1 MQYKIWNKKDEINNA
16 DADYIINSLNIKKDD
31 EVFLIFD
38 NSSIVLNVEIVRI
51 IKMSYELDDNL
62 TADEVAQEYI
72 RIMEQQ
78 KETEIP
84 STDDPMVRISAL
96 ENSINE
102 IMAIFDQE
110 VNK

>member
-16 DADYIINSLNIKKDD
+16 DADHIINSLNIKKDD

-38 NSSIVLNVEIVRI
+38 DPSVVLNVEIVRI
-51 IKMSYELDDNL
+51 IKMVYALDDNL

-78 KETEIP
+78 KETVIP
-84 STDDPMVRISAL
+84 PTENPMDRILAL
-96 ENSINE
+96 ENRINE
-102 IMAIFDQE
+102 LMIIFNQE

>member
-38 NSSIVLNVEIVRI
+38 DSNIVLNVEIVRI
-51 IKMSYELDDNL
+51 IKIVYALDDNL
-62 TADEVAQEYI
+62 TVDEVAQEYI

-78 KETEIP
+78 NETAIP
-84 STDDPMVRISAL
+84 STDNLTVRMSAL
-96 ENSINE
+96 ENSLNE
-102 IMAIFDQE
+102 LMTVFDQE

>member
-38 NSSIVLNVEIVRI
+38 DSSIVLNVEIVRI
-51 IKMSYELDDNL
+51 IKMVYELDDNL
-62 TADEVAQEYI
+62 TVDEVAQEYI

-84 STDDPMVRISAL
+84 STDDPMVRILAL

>member
-38 NSSIVLNVEIVRI
+38 DSSIVLNVEIVRI
-51 IKMSYELDDNL
+51 IKMVYELDDNL
-62 TADEVAQEYI
+62 TVDEVAQEYI

-84 STDDPMVRISAL
+84 STDDPMARISAL

-102 IMAIFDQE
+102 IMTIFDQE

>member
-38 NSSIVLNVEIVRI
+38 DPSIVLNVEIVSI
-51 IKMSYELDDNL
+51 IKMVYALDGNL

-78 KETEIP
+78 KETAIP
-84 STDDPMVRISAL
+84 STDNPMVRISAL

-102 IMAIFDQE
+102 LMTVFDQE

>member
-38 NSSIVLNVEIVRI
+38 DSSIVLNVEIVRI
-51 IKMSYELDDNL
+51 IKMVYELDDNL
-62 TADEVAQEYI
+62 TVDEVAQEYI

-78 KETEIP
+78 KETEIS
-84 STDDPMVRISAL
+84 STNDPMARISAL

-102 IMAIFDQE
+102 IMVIFDQE